1 MAEIRLRRIGSGP
14 SLVIEDAEALVAHF
28 LDTDASAKPG
38 GYDDL
43 AGHGERDRIT
53 RSDVVAINTTMRA
66 RSPHTAWDS
75 LISDT
80 RPLPWLAGL
89 DPAWDLVTTPEELWQ
104 SAVRPKVEA
113 ALVAAAGPG
122 RGISVGTKVLH
133 LKRPGMFPVL
143 DSLVLQQL
151 GVTESVPMIKVIE
164 HLRAEGTRNLDGL
177 REMQA
182 SIAPRQRS
190 LVRLLDILL
199 WASHPAAGLGPS
211 MSQWE
216 HRLRPDPAAPP
227 VRLGAPSS
235 RTRTTTLRPAA
246 PRASG
251 TGGRGRSFGDVWAC
265 IRSRGTF
272 VAVSTRGTEYRVSAE
287 TNRAGLKVLVARPG
301 SGAVYVHADCF
312 GDDIT
317 CQGTR
322 AGGIY
327 NGSPSVW
334 DC

>member
-75 LISDT
+75 LINDT

-89 DPAWDLVTTPEELWQ
+89 DPAWDLVTTPDELWQ
-104 SAVRPKVEA
+104 SAVRARVEA

-151 GVTESVPMIKVIE
+151 GVTESVPMIKVVE
-164 HLRAEGTRNLDGL
+164 HLRAEGTRNLAGL
-177 REMQA
+177 REIQA

-211 MSQWE
+211 MSPWE

-227 VRLGAPSS
+227 FRLGAPIS
-235 RTRTTTLRPAA
+235 RTRTTTPRPPAS
-246 PRASG
+246 RTSG
-251 TGGRGRSFGDVWAC
+251 TAGRGRSFEDVWAC
-265 IRSRGTF
+265 VRSRGTF
-272 VAVSTRGTEYRVSAE
+272 LAVSTRGTEYRVTAE

-301 SGAVYVHADCF
+301 SGAVHVHADCF
-312 GDDIT
+312 GDNIT

>member
-14 SLVIEDAEALVAHF
+14 ALVVEEAEALVAHF

-43 AGHGERDRIT
+43 AGHGERDRVT

-66 RSPHTAWDS
+66 RSPHSAWDS

-104 SAVRPKVEA
+104 AAVRPKVEA
-113 ALVAAAGPG
+113 ALDAAAGPG

-133 LKRPGMFPVL
+133 LKRPSMFPVL

-151 GVTESVPMIKVIE
+151 GVTESIPMIKVVE
-164 HLRAEGTRNLDGL
+164 HLRAEGTRNLAGL
-177 REMQA
+177 REIQS

-211 MSQWE
+211 MSLWE
-216 HRLRPDPAAPP
+216 HRLRPDPTAP
-227 VRLGAPSS
+227 VAKAGARASSIRPSS
-235 RTRTTTLRPAA
+235 PPPASPRT
-246 PRASG
+246 SG
-251 TGGRGRSFGDVWAC
+251 TGGRGRAFEEVWGC
-265 IRSRGTF
+265 IQKRGTF
-272 VAVSTRGTEYRVSAE
+272 LAVSTRGTEYRVTAE
-287 TNRAGLKVLVARPG
+287 TNRAGTKVLVARPG